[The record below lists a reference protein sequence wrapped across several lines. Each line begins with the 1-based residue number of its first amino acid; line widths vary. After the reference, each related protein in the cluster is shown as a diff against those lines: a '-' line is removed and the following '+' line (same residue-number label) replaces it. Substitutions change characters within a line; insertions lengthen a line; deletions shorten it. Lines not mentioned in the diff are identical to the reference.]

1 MPKIKNLRVTEDI
14 KNGVSK
20 VEVLMEGIT
29 SYHELGEFH
38 TKNILLDNREI
49 IELVRDMEF
58 ASVAYA
64 QFILRQIFSG
74 IIDYG
79 KLTAIGTISL
89 EKARD
94 IISRNND
101 DIDSIYYMNRVYLTE
116 SEDGKKSLC
125 LKLYNLFGVEP
136 FKMCFNITN
145 FKEVTYLDILKRI
158 DQFNYNTTKNL
169 LTKTFGIGNVI
180 MAICD
185 HFNFQYIDKTFD
197 IIRPPCGAG
206 ETIHLDVMPKGFI
219 VLGINSSF
227 VEDDRSLSSVYITY
241 SFDGEMKKV
250 DIGRIPNKS
259 VGSLLNDILLRQG
272 MSSLKELVQFVSKF
286 KHTYGIK

>member
-14 KNGVSK
+14 KNGVSN

-58 ASVAYA
+58 ASVSYA
-64 QFILRQIFSG
+64 QFILNRIFSG
-74 IIDYG
+74 MIDYG
-79 KLTAIGTISL
+79 KVTAIGMISL

-101 DIDSIYYMNRVYLTE
+101 DIDSIYYMNRVYLAE

-125 LKLYNLFGVEP
+125 LKLYNLLGVEP
-136 FKMCFNITN
+136 FKMHFNITN
-145 FKEVTYLDILKRI
+145 FKEATYLDILKRI

-169 LTKTFGIGNVI
+169 LTKTFGIASVI
-180 MAICD
+180 AAICD
-185 HFNFQYIDKTFD
+185 HFNFKYDDKTFD
-197 IIRPPCGAG
+197 TVKQCGVN
-206 ETIHLDVMPKGFI
+206 TIHLDVMPKGFI
-219 VLGINSSF
+219 VLGMNASF
-227 VEDDRSLSSVYITY
+227 VEDNRSLSSVYITY
-241 SFDGEMKKV
+241 SFDGEMRKV
-250 DIGRIPNKS
+250 DIGKMPNKS
-259 VGSLLNDILLRQG
+259 VGSLLNDILLRKG

-286 KHTYGIK
+286 KHTHGIK